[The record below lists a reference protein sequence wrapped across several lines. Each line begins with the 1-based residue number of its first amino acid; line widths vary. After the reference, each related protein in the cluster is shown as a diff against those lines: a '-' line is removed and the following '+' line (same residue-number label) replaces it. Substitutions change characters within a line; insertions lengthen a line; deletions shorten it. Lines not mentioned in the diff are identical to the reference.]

1 MTDSNL
7 IALVCAGISILAG
20 ALVLRVLIIQKRRES
35 GSLAASLQQAV
46 LQSQLEIQEKIFH
59 DISDE
64 IHNNIGQLLSLAKL
78 NLNTIEKELPEVT
91 SEKIQSSKDLVGKA
105 ITDLRDL
112 SRDLDVAGT
121 VAPGL
126 AKAIERETSLFSKK
140 KKCKTEFSSDG
151 RPFRFDH
158 NKELIFFRL
167 FQEAL
172 NTLAL
177 DEAKTVFIRLVY
189 QGRMVNLTISDNK
202 AFDSFQNT
210 GEEPGSVPLI
220 RTMQN
225 RALLIGANF
234 KVSTAPIKGTSISLD
249 LAFEN
254 KN

>member
-1 MTDSNL
+1 MTDTNL
-7 IALVCAGISILAG
+7 IALIGASISILAG
-20 ALVLRVLIIQKRRES
+20 TLVLRILIAQKRKETVHR
-35 GSLAASLQQAV
+35 AVSLQQAV
-46 LQSQLEIQEKIFH
+46 LQSQLEIQEKIFQE
-59 DISDE
+59 ISDE

-78 NLNTIEKELPEVT
+78 KLNTIEKELPEVT

-121 VAPGL
+121 VTPGL
-126 AKAIERETSLFSKK
+126 SKAIERETSLFSKK
-140 KKCKTEFSSDG
+140 TKLKTEFSSDG
-151 RPFRFDH
+151 RPFRFDQ

-172 NTLAL
+172 NTVAF

-202 AFDSFQNT
+202 AFDGFQST
-210 GEEPGSVPLI
+210 GYEPGSVPVI
-220 RTMQN
+220 RTMQT
-225 RALLIGANF
+225 RAHLIGADF